1 MKIKE
6 RDAYLCNVK
15 LLLILTV
22 VFGHSLTSYRAMNEA
37 ADFLYRIL
45 YFFHMPLFA
54 FLSGMGMKEETHC
67 LQKAGHTVALYL
79 IAQTAAILFTGK
91 ADTLLTPYWYLWYLL
106 SLTAWYLLMAFFYRL
121 MHIFHSFR
129 YGKAAVL
136 LFALAIG
143 LICGMLGF
151 IGRTLSLSRTLV
163 FFPYVLFGSFWGS
176 DILRYLKKSP
186 MLFCLTGPAAVICFF
201 LFSKIPTEFLYQAA
215 GYRYFAISNFTGAA
229 CRFFCYISAF
239 TFSACFLQLCPRR
252 KFFFT
257 QCGANTLWL
266 YLFHPVILPVIA
278 VLPHSGMQT
287 ILVCLLLSLFY
298 IFLCYILT
306 KWKSTIYV
314 IKSHSFLSKQN
325 SR

>member
-1 MKIKE
+1 
-6 RDAYLCNVK
+6 
-15 LLLILTV
+15 
-22 VFGHSLTSYRAMNEA
+22 MNEA

-79 IAQTAAILFTGK
+79 IAQTAAMLFTGK

-201 LFSKIPTEFLYQAA
+201 LFSNPNRIFVSGGWLPIFCHIQFYRRRLPVFL
-215 GYRYFAISNFTGAA
+215 
-229 CRFFCYISAF
+229 
-239 TFSACFLQLCPRR
+239 
-252 KFFFT
+252 
-257 QCGANTLWL
+257 L
-266 YLFHPVILPVIA
+266 YLSLHVFRLFFAALPKA
-278 VLPHSGMQT
+278 
-287 ILVCLLLSLFY
+287 
-298 IFLCYILT
+298 
-306 KWKSTIYV
+306 
-314 IKSHSFLSKQN
+314 
-325 SR
+325 